1 MTKEETMDLPE
12 FVNRLWTEYPR
23 DLCHHRPGTKP
34 NLESAAKKI
43 KVTQYKQIL
52 LDMDA
57 LKRYDRLDKDPDR
70 WPAASRFLN
79 GQYWTRV
86 LESVMN
92 KKESKPD
99 KKCKC
104 GQPVAIRMECINCY
118 SKRTENRQKHKENL
132 SDIGLYSPGMSIAE
146 LSKKCKERG
155 SVNGTFSPSHLIAEC
170 LQTLSMKQAL
180 KSSPQKTLE
189 TEDTGSQKSP
199 YPVGSREWF
208 KQNGWTDLDHNH
220 NGLIE

>member
-1 MTKEETMDLPE
+1 MTKETMELPE

-23 DLCHHRPGTKP
+23 DLCHKRPGTKP

-86 LESVMN
+86 LESVMH
-92 KKESKPD
+92 KKEKKPD
-99 KKCKC
+99 KFCKC
-104 GQPVAIRMECINCY
+104 GQVVDIAPTGECVECY
-118 SKRTENRQKHKENL
+118 AKRTDPNQQRRKNALQ
-132 SDIGLYSPGMSIAE
+132 SISLYSPGQSRSQVIENCRELMSPKLKSGEVFKTRKIP
-146 LSKKCKERG
+146 
-155 SVNGTFSPSHLIAEC
+155 F
-170 LQTLSMKQAL
+170 LQTSL
-180 KSSPQKTLE
+180 KDSEPESQPSS
-189 TEDTGSQKSP
+189 TEVCYGE
-199 YPVGSREWF
+199 EWF
-208 KQNGWTDLDHNH
+208 RENADRIYGATRIK
-220 NGLIE
+220 